1 MALVIVSW
9 NDFPLPPG
17 GPNDK
22 RSLHI
27 VILNGVHIIKYI
39 DQRTSCGSLYFQES
53 SSRKRGRELVET
65 RNILNHFSR
74 E

>member
-39 DQRTSCGSLYFQES
+39 DQRTSCGSLF
-53 SSRKRGRELVET
+53 SRVKQQET
-65 RNILNHFSR
+65 RTGTCRYKKYF
-74 E
+74 EQF